1 MKAVWALVFL
11 AVCAVLVVAFQA
23 IHQEV
28 NIRTMRNQIS
38 LSLEEVKTKED
49 EVLVSKVA
57 MQKLSSQ
64 LATLD
69 KQKNQLSKKM
79 EDLVKQKETSAE
91 NLETCRTRKTEVTQE
106 KSDRTSAID
115 VLRKNQ
121 NSEIQKLQEELN
133 SWQKQVLDRDT
144 KICLY
149 VNKDLEEGRKLCAE
163 INAGSKV

>member
-1 MKAVWALVFL
+1 MVFL

-91 NLETCRTRKTEVTQE
+91 NLETCRTRK
-106 KSDRTSAID
+106 
-115 VLRKNQ
+115 
-121 NSEIQKLQEELN
+121 
-133 SWQKQVLDRDT
+133 
-144 KICLY
+144 
-149 VNKDLEEGRKLCAE
+149 VNKMTELSFYICDYICRML
-163 INAGSKV
+163 